1 VDGIKHLRGPALP
14 VLLLALLACLTAIDG
29 LWLAFGHFHVDGG
42 AFFGLGLLAASLLM
56 AARFYRTV
64 RPDPRIAA
72 MLFGAGF
79 LCLFSSGASI
89 LNYLLLTKAGAR
101 IDIVLADLDRAMG
114 LDWPGLM
121 RWMGQHPGLN
131 AAARIVYSST
141 LPQVALSAIVLA
153 GIEPDRVY
161 RFCLALALSALLC
174 ITIWSFVPSFGA
186 FSVYALPD
194 AKMDLAL
201 NSAYAQELL
210 RLLRE
215 GPGLISPHNAKGLI
229 GFPSYHAVLALLV
242 CWYLR
247 DVKFLRW
254 PVLGLNLAVILATP
268 VQGGHHFIDVFASFP
283 VAALSIFAAAR
294 LAKTAKVLE
303 PVNKESTAA
312 ESLPQALA
320 TRKL

>member
-1 VDGIKHLRGPALP
+1 MTALL
-14 VLLLALLACLTAIDG
+14 VALLAVLTAIDG
-29 LWLAFGHFHVDGG
+29 LWLAFGHFRLDGG
-42 AFFGLGLLAASLLM
+42 AFFALSLLAFLLLM
-56 AARFYRTV
+56 GAQFYRTV

-79 LCLFSSGASI
+79 LCLFSSEASI
-89 LNYLLLTKAGAR
+89 LNYLLLTKAGPR
-101 IDIVLADLDRAMG
+101 IDIALADLDRAMG
-114 LDWPGLM
+114 LDWPALM
-121 RWMGQHPGLN
+121 QWMGQHPGLN

-141 LPQVALSAIVLA
+141 LPQVALSTIVLA

-161 RFCLALALSALLC
+161 RLCLALALAALVC
-174 ITIWSFVPSFGA
+174 ITIWSFGPSFGA

-201 NSAYAQELL
+201 NSAYAQELM
-210 RLLRE
+210 RLMRE

-247 DVKFLRW
+247 DVQFLRW
-254 PVLGLNLAVILATP
+254 PILALNCAVILATP
-268 VQGGHHFIDVFASFP
+268 VQGGHHFIDVAASFP
-283 VAALSIFAAAR
+283 VAALSIFIAAR
-294 LAKTAKVLE
+294 LAKRIKLAVA
-303 PVNKESTAA
+303 VNKSSTTA

-320 TRKL
+320 TRKV